1 MIAAA
6 VAGTGSSILQGQ
18 QSANQARRGRQAQGA
33 AASKA
38 ESAAMSREREE
49 GMRMRRANRR
59 KPNPVAGM
67 ASNKGVGGT
76 TMTGPMGLGATTLG
90 GGGGP
95 A

>member
-1 MIAAA
+1 
-6 VAGTGSSILQGQ
+6 
-18 QSANQARRGRQAQGA
+18 
-33 AASKA
+33 
-38 ESAAMSREREE
+38 MSREREE

-76 TMTGPMGLGATTLG
+76 TMTGPMGLSATTLG

>member
-1 MIAAA
+1 
-6 VAGTGSSILQGQ
+6 
-18 QSANQARRGRQAQGA
+18 
-33 AASKA
+33 
-38 ESAAMSREREE
+38 MSREREE

-76 TMTGPMGLGATTLG
+76 TMTGPMGLGGGAATLG